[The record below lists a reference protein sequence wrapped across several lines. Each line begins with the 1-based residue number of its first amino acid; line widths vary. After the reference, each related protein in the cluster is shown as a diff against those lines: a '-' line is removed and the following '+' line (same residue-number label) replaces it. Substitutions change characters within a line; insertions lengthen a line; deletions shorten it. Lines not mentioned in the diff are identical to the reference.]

1 MPGEWLA
8 IDFSLNMVFG
18 RNTNLKNMHMHILQ
32 IDDTS
37 EGLRHFISNYFY
49 CICSHLSKF
58 SLLCWNDLF
67 TMSKLNPLRL
77 FKVNRITGLL
87 PCYLTDCV
95 LVNLILLGPVSVRP
109 IKWAY
114 SCTECLSVY
123 VRPYKTKCVWERKKR
138 RTGEKNILKKNWEN
152 WFGNKTY
159 APFFFLSFLHY

>member
-1 MPGEWLA
+1 ML
-8 IDFSLNMVFG
+8 
-18 RNTNLKNMHMHILQ
+18 HILQ

-138 RTGEKNILKKNWEN
+138 RTGEKKYLKKKLRKLVWEQDIR
-152 WFGNKTY
+152 TI
-159 APFFFLSFLHY
+159 FLSFFLTLLAI

>member
-1 MPGEWLA
+1 M
-8 IDFSLNMVFG
+8 F
-18 RNTNLKNMHMHILQ
+18 NTIPSFFFNNLLHILQ

-114 SCTECLSVY
+114 SCTESVCQCMY
-123 VRPYKTKCVWERKKR
+123 VLIRPNVCERERNGEQEKKIFKKKLRKLVWEQDI
-138 RTGEKNILKKNWEN
+138 RTI
-152 WFGNKTY
+152 
-159 APFFFLSFLHY
+159 FLSFFLTLLAI

>member
-1 MPGEWLA
+1 ML
-8 IDFSLNMVFG
+8 
-18 RNTNLKNMHMHILQ
+18 HILQ

-114 SCTECLSVY
+114 SCTESVCQCMY
-123 VRPYKTKCVWERKKR
+123 VLIRPNVCERER
-138 RTGEKNILKKNWEN
+138 NGEQEKKNILKKNWEN

>member
-1 MPGEWLA
+1 ML
-8 IDFSLNMVFG
+8 
-18 RNTNLKNMHMHILQ
+18 HILQ

-114 SCTECLSVY
+114 SCTESVCQCMY
-123 VRPYKTKCVWERKKR
+123 VLIRPNVCERERNGEQEKKIF
-138 RTGEKNILKKNWEN
+138 KKKNWEN

>member
-1 MPGEWLA
+1 ML
-8 IDFSLNMVFG
+8 
-18 RNTNLKNMHMHILQ
+18 HIFQ

-77 FKVNRITGLL
+77 FKVNRTTGLL

-114 SCTECLSVY
+114 SCTESVCQCMR
-123 VRPYKTKCVWERKKR
+123 VLIRPNVCERERNGEQEKKIF
-138 RTGEKNILKKNWEN
+138 KKKNWEN